1 METEELAA
9 EGEGASVNKFWG
21 VVISEPV
28 GGVGPCNPVSGEAEA
43 WLLESALTVFGG
55 DLQVSTCVQGKYKG
69 GGVIGYSLMSIP
81 NYIILAGNKHDCNKH
96 GHMYTFATFKLQNL

>member
-9 EGEGASVNKFWG
+9 EGEGASVNKFWA

-28 GGVGPCNPVSGEAEA
+28 GGVGPCNPASGEAEA

-69 GGVIGYSLMSIP
+69 GGHQIQSNEHTELYYNSG
-81 NYIILAGNKHDCNKH
+81 K
-96 GHMYTFATFKLQNL
+96 